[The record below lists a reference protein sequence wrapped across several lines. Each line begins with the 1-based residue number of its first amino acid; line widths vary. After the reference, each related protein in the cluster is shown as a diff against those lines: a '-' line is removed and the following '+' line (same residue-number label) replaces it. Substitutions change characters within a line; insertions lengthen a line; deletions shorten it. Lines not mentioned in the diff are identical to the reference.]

1 MRAPVTRVMAA
12 RLVLAVAAT
21 VVVLA
26 VVTVRRARAVPAAP
40 VTAAVKVVPVMA
52 AASAVAAPRAACAL
66 SVPSV
71 LPSVQS
77 VTSRAHPSAL
87 LSVLGVRLA
96 SVAVPAVLRVSR
108 WRVRVAA
115 PAAALKALALK
126 APVLRVLA
134 VRAVAL
140 TVLVL
145 KARAGVGYFSIP
157 GARRALPC
165 R

>member
-1 MRAPVTRVMAA
+1 MAV
-12 RLVLAVAAT
+12 RLVLAVAAM

-26 VVTVRRARAVPAAP
+26 GRDGERARAVPAAP
-40 VTAAVKVVPVMA
+40 VTVAAKVVPVRA
-52 AASAVAAPRAACAL
+52 AASAVAAPRAASAL

-77 VTSRAHPSAL
+77 VTSRAHPSV
-87 LSVLGVRLA
+87 LSVLSVRLV
-96 SVAVPAVLRVSR
+96 SVAVPAVLRVSP
-108 WRVRVAA
+108 WRVKVAAA
-115 PAAALKALALK
+115 PAAALK
-126 APVLRVLA
+126 VLA

-145 KARAGVGYFSIP
+145 KARAGVGYFSVP
-157 GARRALPC
+157 GACRALPC

>member
-1 MRAPVTRVMAA
+1 MAA

-21 VVVLA
+21 VPVRVAVLA
-26 VVTVRRARAVPAAP
+26 VVTERRARAVLAAV
-40 VTAAVKVVPVMA
+40 VTAAVRVVPVRT
-52 AASAVAAPRAACAL
+52 AASAVAAPRAASAL
-66 SVPSV
+66 SVPIV
-71 LPSVQS
+71 LPSVPS
-77 VTSRAHPSAL
+77 VTSRAHPSVPNVL
-87 LSVLGVRLA
+87 LSVLSVRLV
-96 SVAVPAVLRVSR
+96 SVAVPAVLRVSP
-108 WRVRVAA
+108 WRVRVAV
-115 PAAALKALALK
+115 PVAALK
-126 APVLRVLA
+126 VLA